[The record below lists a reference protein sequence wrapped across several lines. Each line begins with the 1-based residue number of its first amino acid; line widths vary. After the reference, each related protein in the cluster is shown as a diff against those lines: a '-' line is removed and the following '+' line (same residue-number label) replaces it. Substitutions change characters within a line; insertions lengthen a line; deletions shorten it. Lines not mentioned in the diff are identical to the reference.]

1 MRLAKMLGADTFNA
15 IYSAMPEARATVAT
29 GHASIAKALCAGIEA
44 ATETTEH
51 GVVYSSPVMLRYL
64 LSAEPD
70 EGFQIGDVIIVTMT
84 ATGVAHSLRIMA
96 RSVSDVVVRLTL
108 EAVNR

>member
-1 MRLAKMLGADTFNA
+1 MSIGQTAFNA
-15 IYSAMPEARATVAT
+15 IWTALPAARATVAT
-29 GHASIAKALCAGIEA
+29 RHASIAKVLCSGIEA
-44 ATETTEH
+44 ATETTEQ

-70 EGFQIGDVIIVTMT
+70 EGFEIGDVLIVTMT
-84 ATGVAHSLRIMA
+84 ATGVEHSLRIMA